1 MKKQIRDASGM
12 LYHFTAHQFR
22 HTVAMRLI
30 DDDIPLDVVSKLL
43 GHRHLRSTEGYAR
56 VRDSKVRKEL
66 ERVARKYKIVNYQ
79 GNIVIGKTSEIDH
92 TLASEEI
99 RGQTLP
105 VGGCGRPVV
114 VGDCQHANKCLT
126 CPFWLTSTDDLS
138 ALKLFHTKAIH
149 LRARAVGTGNQFV
162 IQNQDR
168 IIPNLAL
175 RIAKLENIDMDSSIS
190 VEDLLSSAPGRS
202 ARS

>member
-1 MKKQIRDASGM
+1 M
-12 LYHFTAHQFR
+12 
-22 HTVAMRLI
+22 
-30 DDDIPLDVVSKLL
+30 
-43 GHRHLRSTEGYAR
+43 
-56 VRDSKVRKEL
+56 
-66 ERVARKYKIVNYQ
+66 
-79 GNIVIGKTSEIDH
+79 
-92 TLASEEI
+92 
-99 RGQTLP
+99 P

-149 LRARAVGTGNQFV
+149 LRTRAVGTGNQFV

-175 RIAKLENIDMDSSIS
+175 RIAKLENMHLDDSLS
-190 VEDLLSSAPGRS
+190 VEELLTQLRTNLLEAESGLLEAREAGLIVAAKQMELIIADLKAEITALEESL
-202 ARS
+202 